1 MNPNSPVRRAPRR
14 LRDRFKDATRLAI
27 LEAAEQAFAA
37 DGVLTA
43 RMETIASK
51 AGVAVG
57 TLYNHFAD
65 RHAVVDALM
74 RLRQKEL
81 LARLDDTIAAHEAKP
96 FAAQLDAFV
105 AALQAHFTEHEGFV
119 RVLMEGENQN
129 FGKKVLQPTEMM
141 AQLRERLDLL
151 VARGA
156 KAKAVRNDDLE
167 LLTWFF
173 LGAMRAM
180 LVRRMKG
187 LAKEPLEA
195 QRAALLRF
203 LLHGAHAPAAHDAP
217 RTRR

>member
-1 MNPNSPVRRAPRR
+1 MNLNSPVRRAPRR
-14 LRDRFKDATRLAI
+14 LRDRFKDATRVAI
-27 LEAAEQAFAA
+27 LEAAEQAFAT

-81 LARLDDTIAAHEAKP
+81 LTRLDDTIATHEGQP
-96 FAAQLDAFV
+96 FATQLDAFV
-105 AALQAHFTEHEGFV
+105 ASLQAHFTEHEGFV

-141 AQLRERLDLL
+141 SQLRERLDVLL
-151 VARGA
+151 ARGA
-156 KAKAVRNDDLE
+156 KAKAVRTDDLE
-167 LLTWFF
+167 LTTWFF

-187 LAKEPLEA
+187 FAHEPLET

-203 LLHGAHAPAAHDAP
+203 LLRGAEARAVPDAP
-217 RTRR
+217 RARR